1 MLQPGSANPSAAD
14 LYIDIVAKS
23 VLDIVYDERERE
35 LSGKPRGGNWP
46 VRAHTMIGTT
56 RMQNVIA
63 CVRNVLERGVPG
75 DLIETGVWRGGA
87 TIVMRAVLQAYGVT
101 DRSVWVAD
109 SFAGIPPPDP
119 ARFPDDE
126 GMNFDAFTDLIV
138 PLEEVQ
144 RNFASYGLLDDQVK
158 FVKGWFRDTL
168 PSLDVR
174 KLAVMR
180 LDGDLYESTMIALE
194 SLYPKLSVGG
204 YCIIDDYGVV
214 PACAKAVEDY
224 RARHNI
230 AEKLEAVDWT
240 AVFWEKGK
248 GS

>member
-1 MLQPGSANPSAAD
+1 LILQPGNAKRSSAD

-23 VLDIVYDERERE
+23 VLDLVYDDRERD

-46 VRAHTMIGTT
+46 VRAHTMIGAT

-63 CVRNVLERGVPG
+63 CVREVIDRGVPG

-87 TIVMRAVLQAYGVT
+87 TIVMRAILQAFGIT

-109 SFAGIPPPDP
+109 SFAGIPPPDVE
-119 ARFPDDE
+119 RFPDDE
-126 GMNFDAFTDLIV
+126 GMNFSAFTDLIV
-138 PLEEVQ
+138 PLEEVK

-158 FVKGWFRDTL
+158 FAKGWFRDTL

-174 KLAVMR
+174 QLAVMR
-180 LDGDLYESTMIALE
+180 LDGDLYESTIIALQ

-204 YCIIDDYGVV
+204 YCIVDDYGAV

-224 RARHNI
+224 RSHNGI
-230 AEKLEAVDWT
+230 TETLQTVDWT
-240 AVFWEKGK
+240 CVFWKRDK
-248 GS
+248 